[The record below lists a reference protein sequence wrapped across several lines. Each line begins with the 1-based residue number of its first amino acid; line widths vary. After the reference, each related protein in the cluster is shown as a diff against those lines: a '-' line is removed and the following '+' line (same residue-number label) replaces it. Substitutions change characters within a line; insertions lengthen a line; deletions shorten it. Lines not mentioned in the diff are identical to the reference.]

1 MARLINPK
9 TFLLMVSVV
18 MSVYNA
24 EKYLEEAIE
33 SIVNQTYQDF
43 EFIIVND
50 CSNDSSLAILLDYEK
65 RYNSIRLLNNTKN
78 IGLTKSLNKAISV
91 AKGEFIARMDADD
104 ISEHHRFERQ
114 ITYFEEHEDI
124 DILGTFSNDINGQ
137 GEIFR
142 KRTTPV
148 HHDDIVRMLPKLC
161 PMAHP
166 TVMFRKDSLASI
178 GFYNERFRTSQDL
191 EMWFRA
197 AGVGLRFAN
206 IPEFLFRYR
215 MDSDFL
221 DRKTFQ
227 FRWNDYQL
235 RLEGFKYI
243 KLPWYKYGYALIPIL
258 LGILPSSVYNSL
270 KKIDPR

>member
-1 MARLINPK
+1 
-9 TFLLMVSVV
+9 MVSVI
-18 MSVYNA
+18 MSVYNTG
-24 EKYLEEAIE
+24 KYLEEAIE

-43 EFIIVND
+43 EFIIVDD
-50 CSNDSSLAILLDYEK
+50 CSSDRSLAILKEYEK
-65 RYNSIRLLNNTKN
+65 RYDNIKLLYNVKN

-104 ISEHHRFERQ
+104 ISELHRFERQ
-114 ITYFEEHEDI
+114 IAYFEEHADI
-124 DILGTFSNDINGQ
+124 DILGTFSNDINGH

-148 HHDDIVRMLPKLC
+148 HHNDIVRMLPKLC

-166 TVMFRKDSLASI
+166 TVMFRKDRLASI
-178 GFYNERFRTSQDL
+178 GFYNEKYRTSQDL

-206 IPEFLFRYR
+206 IPEFLFKYR

-227 FRWNDYQL
+227 FRWNDYKL
-235 RLEGFKYI
+235 RLEGFKHI
-243 KLPWYKYGYALIPIL
+243 QLPWYKYGYALIPIV
-258 LGILPSSVYNSL
+258 LGILPSSIYNSL

>member
-1 MARLINPK
+1 MI
-9 TFLLMVSVV
+9 SVV

-24 EKYLEEAIE
+24 EKYLEEAIK
-33 SIVNQTYQDF
+33 SILNQTYQDF

-50 CSNDSSLAILLDYEK
+50 CSNDRSSAILNDYNK
-65 RYNSIRLLNNTKN
+65 NYDKIKLLNNTEN
-78 IGLTKSLNKAISV
+78 IGLTKSLNKAIAVS
-91 AKGEFIARMDADD
+91 KGDFIARMDADD
-104 ISEHHRFERQ
+104 ISEPNRFERQ
-114 ITYFEEHEDI
+114 VGYLKTHKDI

-137 GEIFR
+137 GDVFR

-148 HHDDIVRMLPKLC
+148 NHDDIVKMLPKLC
-161 PMAHP
+161 PISHP

-206 IPEFLFRYR
+206 IPEFLFKYR

-221 DRKTFQ
+221 YRKTFQ
-227 FRWNDYQL
+227 FRWNDYKL

-243 KLPWYKYGYALIPIL
+243 KLPWYKYGFALIPIL

>member
-1 MARLINPK
+1 
-9 TFLLMVSVV
+9 MVSVV

-24 EKYLEEAIE
+24 EKYLAEAIE

-50 CSNDSSLAILLDYEK
+50 CSNDSSLDIILDYEK

-114 ITYFEEHEDI
+114 IAYFEEHDDI

-166 TVMFRKDSLASI
+166 TVMFRKDSLALI

-206 IPEFLFRYR
+206 IPEFLFKYR

-227 FRWNDYQL
+227 FRWNDYKL

-243 KLPWYKYGYALIPIL
+243 KLPWYKYGYAFIPIL